1 MKKENILLVGGGGH
15 CKSVIDVLENQ
26 NLYKIVGIVDLP
38 EKAGTEVLGYK
49 VIGND
54 DDLPEL
60 IRKYKNA
67 HISLGQIRNAEPR
80 QRIYKLLKELGAN
93 MPVIISP
100 QAYVSCHAVVA
111 EGSIIMHQAIVNA
124 GAKVG
129 ANCII
134 NTRALIEH
142 DAEIGDHCHVSTGA
156 TVNGGVIIGQGSFIG
171 SGAVTKE
178 YINIPDNS
186 FIKANSIVK

>member
-1 MKKENILLVGGGGH
+1 MKKENIILVGGGGH
-15 CKSVIDVLENQ
+15 CKAVIDVIEQQ
-26 NLYKIVGIVDLP
+26 NLYTIVGIVDLP

-54 DDLPEL
+54 NDLPEL

-67 HISLGQIRNAEPR
+67 HLSLGQIRNPEPR
-80 QRIYKLLKELGAN
+80 QKIYKMLKDLSAN

-100 QAYVSCHAVVA
+100 LAYVSQHAFVD

-124 GAKVG
+124 GAKIG
-129 ANCII
+129 INCII
-134 NTRALIEH
+134 NSKALIEH

-156 TVNGGVIIGQGSFIG
+156 TVNGGVIVGQGSFIG